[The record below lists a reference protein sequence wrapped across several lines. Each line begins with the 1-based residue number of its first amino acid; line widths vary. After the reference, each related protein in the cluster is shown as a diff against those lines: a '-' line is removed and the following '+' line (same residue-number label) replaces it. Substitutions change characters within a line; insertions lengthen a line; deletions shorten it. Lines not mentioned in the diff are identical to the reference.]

1 MVSDDPFAKT
11 LHHALGSRR
20 TLQHNSKEPARALG
34 LDFLHAPKQETL
46 TAALVQEDS
55 SAGEMGERLTFF
67 P

>member
-1 MVSDDPFAKT
+1 MTLLLKLSTMLWVAGGPFSMTPRSPYK
-11 LHHALGSRR
+11 
-20 TLQHNSKEPARALG
+20 LG

-55 SAGEMGERLTFF
+55 SAGEMGEHLTFF